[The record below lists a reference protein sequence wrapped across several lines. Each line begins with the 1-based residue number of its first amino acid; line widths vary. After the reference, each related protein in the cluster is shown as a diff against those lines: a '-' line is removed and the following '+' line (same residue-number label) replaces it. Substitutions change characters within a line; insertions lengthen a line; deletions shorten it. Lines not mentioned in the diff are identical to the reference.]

1 MRRFIIDTDTAS
13 DDVVA
18 IILAL
23 RDPNIHVEAIT
34 VVAGNLP
41 LELAV
46 KNALISVEQAGTYT
60 PPVYRGAPK
69 PLLRPLVTSEFVHGE
84 DGMGEMNL
92 PTPALV
98 PAAGHAID
106 AIIGLAERY
115 AGEIEL
121 VTLGPLTNLA
131 LAVSQAPEIAQQI
144 RRVVIMG
151 GQGRGAGNMTPV
163 SEFNIYVDAEAAQI
177 VLNSGLALTFVG
189 WDVSTDDTFI
199 HQADIDRLLASGSAR
214 AAFCVRC
221 NQTLIHYNAETW
233 GKAGFDLPDPVTM
246 IAAIYPELITEQ
258 ISAYCAVEHK
268 SADTY
273 GQLIIDE
280 HRLLNR
286 PPNANVCLKIDAA
299 RFKQILFERIM

>member
-1 MRRFIIDTDTAS
+1 MRRFLIDTDTAS

-18 IILAL
+18 LIIAL

-41 LELAV
+41 LDRAV
-46 KNALISVEQAGTYT
+46 TNALISIEQAGTYA
-60 PPVYRGAPK
+60 PPVYRGVGK
-69 PLLRPLVTSEFVHGE
+69 PLLRPLVTSEFVHGS

-92 PTPALV
+92 PPPTLTAAL
-98 PAAGHAID
+98 GHAID
-106 AIIGLAERY
+106 QMIEIVGRY
-115 AGEIEL
+115 PGEVEI

-131 LAVSQAPEIAQQI
+131 LAVLKAPDMATQVKQ
-144 RRVVIMG
+144 VTIMG

-163 SEFNIYVDAEAAQI
+163 SEFNIYVDAEAAQV
-177 VLNSGLALTFVG
+177 VLQSGLPLRFVG
-189 WDVSTDDTFI
+189 WDCSTDETFI
-199 HQADIDRLLASGSAR
+199 TQADIDRIHATHSAR

-221 NQTLIHYNAETW
+221 NQTLIEYNARSW
-233 GKAGFDLPDPVTM
+233 GKVGFDLPDPVAM
-246 IAAIYPELITEQ
+246 IAALYPDVITEE

-268 SADTY
+268 SEATY

-286 PPNANVCLKIDAA
+286 PPNATVCLKIDAH
-299 RFKQILFERIM
+299 RFKEILFERIV